1 MKLALI
7 RRQFSATGGAEL
19 YLQRLLRALAERNH
33 ELHLFAESWEAM
45 PAGVTLH
52 PIEISA
58 TRATRGLRFAEAVQ
72 NRLAGEKFDCVF
84 SLERTLKQ
92 DVYRAG
98 DGVHRVWLER
108 RRQFA
113 PWWRKPFVGLGAFHK
128 NMLALEA
135 QTFNPQNTRRLI
147 VNSEMVKREILEH
160 FPFPAERIHLI
171 RNGVD
176 VARFQTG
183 RRAETRARFGV
194 KDDEFLL
201 LFAGSGWERK
211 GLKFVLRAFELLSA
225 QGSRR
230 GIARAPRMKLLVV
243 GKGQKPAFVSS
254 GVVFSGPADG
264 LEDFYAA
271 ADLFVFPPIYE
282 PSANVVF
289 EALAAG
295 LPVVT
300 STNNGAAE
308 IIRENVTGSVVK
320 EFWRPEILAEAI
332 KKWMERPRRVQTN
345 TAEFSLE
352 RNVSETLAVLE
363 LAARGK
369 NRNENFLLPHH
380 AQRGGKLAALPEK
393 LRGSGGRNRRAR
405 FRQRGRDGKNRARI
419 RRALRAAGLARLCR
433 PEKQGPFAR
442 VARMDFQPRRRRGI
456 VAGTA
461 R

>member
-1 MKLALI
+1 MKLALV

-19 YLQRLLRALAERNH
+19 YLHRLLRALAERNH
-33 ELHLFAESWEAM
+33 ELHLFTESWEAM
-45 PAGVTLH
+45 PEGAALH
-52 PIEISA
+52 PIKISA

-72 NRLAGEKFDCVF
+72 NELARQQFDCIF

-113 PWWRKPFVGLGAFHK
+113 PWWKRPFVGLGAFHK

-135 QTFNPQNTRRLI
+135 QTFNPQNTRHVI

-176 VARFQTG
+176 LSRFQNG

-194 KDDEFLL
+194 KDNEFLW

-211 GLKFVLRAFELLSA
+211 GLKFVREAFELCSLH
-225 QGSRR
+225 
-230 GIARAPRMKLLVV
+230 ARYRTNVPRMKLLVV
-243 GKGQKPAFVSS
+243 GKGRKPALVSDS
-254 GVVFSGPADG
+254 VIFSEPVPD
-264 LEDFYAA
+264 LEHFYAA

-300 STNNGAAE
+300 SINNGAAE
-308 IIRENVTGSVVK
+308 IIQENVTGSVVK
-320 EFWRPEILAEAI
+320 EFWRPEVLMDAV
-332 KKWMERPRRVQTN
+332 KTWMKRPRRVQVD
-345 TAEFSLE
+345 TAAFSLE

-363 LAARGK
+363 LAAR
-369 NRNENFLLPHH
+369 
-380 AQRGGKLAALPEK
+380 EK
-393 LRGSGGRNRRAR
+393 
-405 FRQRGRDGKNRARI
+405 
-419 RRALRAAGLARLCR
+419 
-433 PEKQGPFAR
+433 
-442 VARMDFQPRRRRGI
+442 
-456 VAGTA
+456 
-461 R
+461 

>member
-19 YLQRLLRALAERNH
+19 YLQRLLRALAEQNH
-33 ELHLFAESWEAM
+33 ELHLFSESWE
-45 PAGVTLH
+45 PLPEGVALH
-52 PIEISA
+52 PVKISA

-72 NRLAGEKFDCVF
+72 SALANEKFDCVF

-113 PWWRKPFVGLGAFHK
+113 PWWKKPFVGTGAFHR
-128 NMLALEA
+128 NMRALEA
-135 QTFNPQNTRRLI
+135 RTFDPHNTCRVI

-160 FPFPAERIHLI
+160 FPFPAERIHLV

-176 VARFQTG
+176 VARFQNG

-194 KDDEFLL
+194 KDDEFLW

-211 GLKFVLRAFELLSA
+211 GLKFVLQAFERLSV
-225 QGSRR
+225 RHCR
-230 GIARAPRMKLLVV
+230 HCPPPKIKLLVA
-243 GKGQKPAFVSS
+243 GKGRKPP
-254 GVVFSGPADG
+254 GVANGVIFSEQAGD
-264 LEDFYAA
+264 LEHYYAA

-300 STNNGAAE
+300 SASNGAAE
-308 IIRENVTGSVVK
+308 IILENVTGSVVE
-320 EFWRPEILAEAI
+320 EFWRPEILAEAV
-332 KKWMERPRRVQTN
+332 KKWMERPRRVTVN
-345 TAEFSLE
+345 AAEFSLE

-363 LAARGK
+363 LAAK
-369 NRNENFLLPHH
+369 E
-380 AQRGGKLAALPEK
+380 
-393 LRGSGGRNRRAR
+393 RA
-405 FRQRGRDGKNRARI
+405 K
-419 RRALRAAGLARLCR
+419 
-433 PEKQGPFAR
+433 
-442 VARMDFQPRRRRGI
+442 
-456 VAGTA
+456 
-461 R
+461 